1 MSRLNEDYKYTFQY
15 IDDDK
20 IIIHEF
26 NADITAERP
35 ADNIRDFLCACSWR
49 ESTVKEMFEE
59 E

>member
-1 MSRLNEDYKYTFQY
+1 MAGVNENYRYKLQY
-15 IDDDK
+15 VDDTK
-20 IIIHEF
+20 IVTHEF
-26 NADITAERP
+26 NADITAERL